1 MLCRW
6 TLPVLRGRSST
17 PRHEARGGYSEV
29 ITWLEKRVIRRSGY
43 SWCPSRKSP
52 SGSHLKFSHSD
63 GQPRVQQA
71 DPRTSGLEAN
81 TAGVARRPRS
91 GRLFQSL
98 KKPFWNSAKCI
109 SAKES
114 QSKKRADHSGT
125 HFVCRHRVDCQFVVL
140 QVRRRFAAR

>member
-6 TLPVLRGRSST
+6 TLPVLRGRSLT
-17 PRHEARGGYSEV
+17 PRHEARGGHSEV
-29 ITWLEKRVIRRSGY
+29 ITWLEKRLSRRSGN

-71 DPRTSGLEAN
+71 DPRTPGWKPTQPGLL
-81 TAGVARRPRS
+81 AGLDQQTIS
-91 GRLFQSL
+91 SL

-125 HFVCRHRVDCQFVVL
+125 HFVCRHRVDRQFVVL